1 MTALIVAIGF
11 TIGVSA
17 LCSVLEAMI
26 LSTTTSEIES
36 LKRTKPRLGE
46 LLEHFRNDLEETT
59 SAILSLN
66 TIANTLGATL
76 VGGLAANL
84 FGDNK
89 LVYFSLGMT
98 IGILIFSEV
107 IPKNIGVIY
116 RNGIQP
122 LLIRPLQLIRFLMR
136 PVSKLCKIA
145 VYLVVPKRM
154 SQQDIS
160 DDDIRFLAEKSE
172 KDGNLTQDER
182 VIISNALSLDE
193 THIEEIMTPRTVV
206 MALEQSLTIKEVF
219 ETEPNLPFARIPV
232 YRNSI
237 DTITGM
243 VRRRDLLKSKADD
256 NDQLKVSDLMNEPIF
271 VLGSRTAADAL
282 QLFLKKNQQLAIV
295 LDEYGSVEG
304 VIAMEDVIEHILGK
318 EIFEIDDVAI
328 DMREY
333 AKIQNEQ
340 KQLHEN

>member
-1 MTALIVAIGF
+1 MTALIVAIVF

-36 LKRTKPRLGE
+36 LKKQKPKLGE
-46 LLEHFRNDLEETT
+46 LLERFRNDLEETT

-84 FGDNK
+84 FGEHK
-89 LVYFSLGMT
+89 LIYFSLGMT

-116 RNGIQP
+116 RDGIQS
-122 LLIRPLQLIRFLMR
+122 LLIRPLQLIRIFMR
-136 PVSKLCKIA
+136 PVSRLCKIA
-145 VYLVVPKRM
+145 VYLVVPKRLT
-154 SQQDIS
+154 QDIS

-172 KDGNLTQDER
+172 KDGNLTRDER
-182 VIISNALSLDE
+182 DIISNALSLDE
-193 THIEEIMTPRTVV
+193 TQIDEIMTPRTVV
-206 MALEQSLTIKEVF
+206 TAIEQSQSIKEVF
-219 ETEPNLPFARIPV
+219 ESEPNLPFARIPV
-232 YRNSI
+232 YKNSI
-237 DTITGM
+237 DTITGV

-256 NDQLKVSDLMNEPIF
+256 NDHLLVSDLMQEPIF

-282 QLFLKKNQQLAIV
+282 QLFLRKNQQLAIV

-304 VIAMEDVIEHILGK
+304 VITMEDVIEHILGR
-318 EIFEIDDVAI
+318 EIFEVDDVAI
-328 DMREY
+328 DMREF
-333 AKIQNEQ
+333 AKLQNQQ
-340 KQLHEN
+340 KQLDQK